1 MNHPAREAFER
12 YITGAYD
19 EIDRPA
25 FEAHL
30 IGCASCSKALT
41 EEARLEVSIYGL
53 SERPEVC
60 VACERTVSG
69 KRCDFCGAAYRLRGY
84 RIQAVLSKSATG
96 RVYLAET
103 PTGQRVALKEL
114 LFSQVPGFEAVEA
127 FEREGR
133 VLRQLQ
139 HPRIPA
145 YVDSFIDGEGVNMR
159 FYLAQGFV
167 AGASLADLLHRH
179 RFTEAE
185 VWGIARQV
193 LEVLVYLQR
202 LSPQVFHRDLKP
214 SNLLQQPDGTIVL
227 VDFGSARERG
237 ATVGGTVAGTFG
249 YAPGE
254 QMVGVVNA
262 TSDLYA
268 LGATLVQLL
277 TREPP
282 WEVLEE
288 GLAASK
294 ANMSLPLRR
303 WLSKMT
309 AKKVRDRFASAE
321 EALAVLEG
329 AGRRPGS
336 NGNAI
341 TAVALC
347 GAALCVMV
355 AGAVFHRART
365 AAPPQIQAIPL
376 PSSDA
381 PILAEPPAP
390 PRPVV
395 EPPRRHKARTP
406 TNPGCAEL
414 DGQFGGF
421 ITIDAGDGVQLYD
434 GEVLL
439 GTSPITRL
447 EVASGCHEFELRAP
461 DGRKKQIRI
470 QVEPSALRRYRI
482 EL

>member
-1 MNHPAREAFER
+1 MNHPAPEALER
-12 YITGAYD
+12 YVTGAFD

-25 FEAHL
+25 LEAHL
-30 IGCASCSKALT
+30 IGCPSCSKALT

-53 SERPEVC
+53 SERPQVC
-60 VACERTVSG
+60 VACERSVSG
-69 KRCDFCGAAYRLRGY
+69 NRCDYCGAAHRLRGY
-84 RIQAVLSKSATG
+84 RIQAVLAKSSRG

-103 PTGQRVALKEL
+103 PSGQRVALKEL
-114 LFSQVPGFEAVEA
+114 LFSQVPDFEAVEA

-133 VLRQLQ
+133 VLRQLE
-139 HPRIPA
+139 HRRIPA
-145 YVDSFIDGEGVNMR
+145 YVDSFVDGEGVNMR

-167 AGASLADLLHRH
+167 AGASLAERLHRH

-185 VWGIARQV
+185 IWDIARQV

-309 AKKVRDRFASAE
+309 AKKVGDRFASAE
-321 EALAVLEG
+321 EALAALLGPRVSPKR
-329 AGRRPGS
+329 AS
-336 NGNAI
+336 NLIVFTSLSAAFVCLM
-341 TAVALC
+341 TAW
-347 GAALCVMV
+347 GI
-355 AGAVFHRART
+355 FTRT
-365 AAPPQIQAIPL
+365 IWRETAEPPQIHAIPL
-376 PSSDA
+376 PSPDA
-381 PILAEPPAP
+381 PILAEPPRVIAHGP
-390 PRPVV
+390 HRHRARPS
-395 EPPRRHKARTP
+395 TDP
-406 TNPGCAEL
+406 TCSEL
-414 DGQFGGF
+414 DNEFGGF
-421 ITIDAGDGVQLYD
+421 INLDAGDGTALYD
-434 GEVLL
+434 GETLL
-439 GTSPITRL
+439 GISPIIRL
-447 EVASGCHEFELRAP
+447 EVASGCHDYELRAP
-461 DGRKKQIRI
+461 DGRTKPVRI
-470 QVEPSALRRYRI
+470 LVEPNSTRRYRV

>member
-1 MNHPAREAFER
+1 MNHPAPEALER
-12 YITGAYD
+12 YVTGAFD

-25 FEAHL
+25 LEAHL
-30 IGCASCSKALT
+30 IGCPSCSKALT

-53 SERPEVC
+53 SERPQVC
-60 VACERTVSG
+60 VACERSVSG
-69 KRCDFCGAAYRLRGY
+69 NRCDYCGAAHRLRGY
-84 RIQAVLSKSATG
+84 RIQAVLAKSSRG

-103 PTGQRVALKEL
+103 PSGQRVALKEL
-114 LFSQVPGFEAVEA
+114 LFSQVPDFEAVEA

-133 VLRQLQ
+133 VLRQLE

-145 YVDSFIDGEGVNMR
+145 YVDSFVDGEGVNMR

-167 AGASLADLLHRH
+167 AGASLAERLHRH

-185 VWGIARQV
+185 IWDIARQV

-309 AKKVRDRFASAE
+309 AKKVGDRFASAE
-321 EALAVLEG
+321 EALAALLGPRV
-329 AGRRPGS
+329 APSRGS
-336 NGNAI
+336 NTI
-341 TAVALC
+341 IYLALSAAC
-347 GAALCVMV
+347 VSLMGAA
-355 AGAVFHRART
+355 AIYHRAR
-365 AAPPQIQAIPL
+365 AADRPPEILAVPL
-376 PSSDA
+376 PSPSL
-381 PILAEPPAP
+381 PILADP
-390 PRPVV
+390 PRVIAHGPH
-395 EPPRRHKARTP
+395 RHRARPSTDP
-406 TNPGCAEL
+406 TCSEL
-414 DGQFGGF
+414 DNEFGGF
-421 ITIDAGDGVQLYD
+421 INLDAGDGTALYD
-434 GEVLL
+434 GETLL
-439 GTSPITRL
+439 GISPIIRL
-447 EVASGCHEFELRAP
+447 EVASGCHDFELRAP
-461 DGRKKQIRI
+461 DGRTKPVRI
-470 QVEPSALRRYRI
+470 LVEPNSTRRYRV